1 MADWRLAPTL
11 RVLRDE
17 INARWPNR
25 DKTSDG
31 TLGNASHAAGSSDHN
46 PDSRGVVCALD
57 IDEDLW
63 GPTDPAPSFH
73 SGTPAAGLVREL
85 IRNAQVGDT
94 PQLFYVIYENKIYS
108 RTYGWMEQNY
118 TGANAHDHHVHI
130 SVYHDPKRADSTEP
144 WGIEE
149 DMPTAKEIAN
159 ELSTNDKFLNAVADA
174 VLDRDGKIVNVFTGN
189 PDNTHVAIKTALE
202 WIGRRVL

>member
-1 MADWRLAPTL
+1 MSDWRLAPTL
-11 RVLRDE
+11 KVLRDE
-17 INARWPNR
+17 INERWPHR

-31 TLGNASHAAGSSDHN
+31 TLGNASHAAGTSDHN

-85 IRNAQVGDT
+85 IANAQAGHT
-94 PQLFYVIYENKIYS
+94 PQLFYVIYERKIYS

-118 TGANAHDHHVHI
+118 SGANAHDHHVHI
-130 SVYHDPKRADSTEP
+130 SVYHDPKHADSTKP
-144 WGIEE
+144 WGIADMALSDE
-149 DMPTAKEIAN
+149 DVKRIAKAVWEADVIPNVWGDVDVNPNVRAKNALVEIGNDAN
-159 ELSTNDKFLNAVADA
+159 
-174 VLDRDGKIVNVFTGN
+174 
-189 PDNTHVAIKTALE
+189 AIKAAITAQR
-202 WIGRRVL
+202 G